1 VPKNHLKE
9 GKHKTKILRVGLL
22 LTQKEKCIHVSIRS
36 SPRSYSVSLWL
47 FYSLPLSQF
56 SYSRLFAD
64 GKVSNPTRRRR
75 KMYANH
81 SATIWLTGLCCFF
94 LGKGRKRLP
103 SKEKARSRFSTD
115 RFVYGPSDCLSFSLG
130 TQTGK
135 SQILA
140 IRFLA
145 ICALLQLLFQKNQI
159 CFSPISK
166 TLKKISG

>member
-1 VPKNHLKE
+1 MPKNHLKE
-9 GKHKTKILRVGLL
+9 GKHKTKILRVLL
-22 LTQKEKCIHVSIRS
+22 LKQKEKCIHVSTRS

-81 SATIWLTGLCCFF
+81 STTIWLTRLCCF

-103 SKEKARSRFSTD
+103 SKKKKLVVVPPWIVLFTAPLTAFLFLSARRWVKAKF
-115 RFVYGPSDCLSFSLG
+115 
-130 TQTGK
+130 
-135 SQILA
+135 
-140 IRFLA
+140 
-145 ICALLQLLFQKNQI
+145 
-159 CFSPISK
+159 
-166 TLKKISG
+166 